1 MKLPKH
7 YAEELALL
15 HNKVM
20 EVQELF
26 QSLLDDINCG
36 LDEDDYKDVLE
47 EGIDL
52 ENEDFIDELQEIVYK
67 LDDLE
72 ADTSE
77 LDCKYN
83 DYGN

>member
-1 MKLPKH
+1 MKIPSKWALKLAELH
-7 YAEELALL
+7 NMVMELQDFFDTAKNSCYDNDWEDDQLEDIKGFDIEEL
-15 HNKVM
+15 
-20 EVQELF
+20 EEELE
-26 QSLLDDINCG
+26 SICD
-36 LDEDDYKDVLE
+36 
-47 EGIDL
+47 
-52 ENEDFIDELQEIVYK
+52 K